1 MSKPSPLRSMLAF
14 MLPIAIL
21 VLAGWELQRQ
31 QAAMDWAA
39 LAAALARIGA
49 PALMLSVLA
58 TAGSFAG
65 LALIEAWAVRTQ
77 ARIRVPVATAMLGG
91 AAAHAL
97 CHVLGWHALLGA
109 AVRRRAYAGH
119 GARAAQ
125 LAGTLLAVGAAVLA
139 GALVMFATAVA
150 ALHAQS
156 GGWWLG
162 AGVVLLATWS
172 VRRGRSASARVGWG
186 GLANRLQRTA
196 AILPVAALETLA
208 ALAALWVLVPP
219 GTFPGWSTF
228 VLTCLLAQAAGVAS
242 HVPGGIGVFEAA
254 MLASAPAENRAGL
267 LAAILAY
274 RAVYGLLPFALIGIP
289 WAAWNWLHPPRPQAA
304 QLEAG

>member
-1 MSKPSPLRSMLAF
+1 

-21 VLAGWELQRQ
+21 ALAGWELHCQ
-31 QAAMDWAA
+31 QAAMDWPAV
-39 LAAALARIGA
+39 AAALARIGA
-49 PALMLSVLA
+49 PAVALSVLA
-58 TAGSFAG
+58 TAASFAG

-77 ARIRVPVATAMLGG
+77 ARMHVPVATAMAGG

-119 GARAAQ
+119 GARPAQ
-125 LAGTLLAVGAAVLA
+125 LAGIMLAVGAAVLA
-139 GALVMFATAVA
+139 GALVLFAIA
-150 ALHAQS
+150 AAASHVQS
-156 GGWWLG
+156 GGWWIG
-162 AGVVLLATWS
+162 ASVLLLSIWGS
-172 VRRGRSASARVGWG
+172 RKASGAAGGGGWRA
-186 GLANRLQRTA
+186 LVVRLQHTA

-208 ALAALWVLVPP
+208 ALTALWMLVPP

-242 HVPGGIGVFEAA
+242 HVPGGLGVFEAA
-254 MLASAPAENRAGL
+254 MLAGAPPDTRPGL

-274 RAVYGLLPFALIGIP
+274 RAVYGLLPFAMIGLP
-289 WAAWNWLHPPRPQAA
+289 WAAWSWLQRPRPQTA